1 MADIKIHTA
10 QNTVLLQNKASLGER
25 MLAAFLDLLIIG
37 VYCIFGSFII
47 STFSLGVSF
56 WLLYLLPVYFYTLLL
71 ELIFHGQTF
80 GKKVMKLKV
89 VHCEGR
95 NVPFSSYLLRWL
107 LRIVDIWLLFG
118 SIGTLSIIFSRKGQ
132 RIGDIAANTIVVSLK
147 SSPKFPDL
155 FYSQTKGADETVR
168 FSQAS
173 LLDDHDI
180 EIIREVLAFGKE
192 NGYSGKAGSMIKQ
205 TSNSMKKKLLIETDM
220 KPVQFLEQLLNDYST
235 LFR

>member
-1 MADIKIHTA
+1 MAEIKIHTA

-37 VYCIFGSFII
+37 AYGILGSFII

-95 NVPFSSYLLRWL
+95 NVSFSSYLVRWL

-118 SIGTLSIIFSRKGQ
+118 SIGTLSIIFSTKGQ

-147 SSPKFPDL
+147 GSPKFPDL
-155 FYSQTKGADETVR
+155 FYSQTKGTDEVVV
-168 FSQAS
+168 FNQAN
-173 LLDDHDI
+173 LLSDQDV

-192 NGYSGKAGSMIKQ
+192 NGYSGKAGSMITQ
-205 TSNSMKKKLLIETDM
+205 TSNSIKKKLLIETDM
-220 KPVQFLEQLLNDYST
+220 NPVQFLEQLLNDYST
-235 LFR
+235 LYR

>member
-1 MADIKIHTA
+1 MVDIKIYTA

-25 MLAAFLDLLIIG
+25 MLATFLDLLIIG
-37 VYCIFGSFII
+37 AYSIFGSVII
-47 STFSLGVSF
+47 SAFSLGAYF
-56 WLLYLLPVYFYTLLL
+56 WLLYLLPVYFYTLLQ
-71 ELIFHGQTF
+71 ELVFHGQTF

-155 FYSQTKGADETVR
+155 FYSEAKGADEVVR

-173 LLDDHDI
+173 LLDDRDI

-192 NGYSGKAGSMIKQ
+192 NGYHGKAGRMITQ
-205 TSNSMKKKLLIETDM
+205 TSNSMKKKLSIETDM
-220 KPVQFLEQLLNDYST
+220 KPVQFLEQLLNDYSI